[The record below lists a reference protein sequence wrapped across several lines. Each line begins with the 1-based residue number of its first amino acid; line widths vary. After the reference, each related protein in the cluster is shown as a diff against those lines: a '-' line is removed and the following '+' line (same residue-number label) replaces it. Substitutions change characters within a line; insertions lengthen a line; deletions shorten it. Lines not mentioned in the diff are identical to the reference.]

1 VGNLSR
7 FWRRDGQ
14 GVEGYGRASKSAA
27 SFFPFEYVAK
37 MAAYMCDR
45 TNDKTWITAVIHHMA
60 ACNG

>member
-1 VGNLSR
+1 
-7 FWRRDGQ
+7 
-14 GVEGYGRASKSAA
+14 VEGYGRASKSAA